1 VVTQLL
7 SPEDALL
14 VEGLRAGDEAAFAAV
29 MRMYGRGMLRVA
41 EMYVS
46 SRAVAEDVVQEAW
59 VGVLRGIGRFEGR
72 SSLKTWLYRIVANTA
87 KTRGVRESRSVPFSS
102 LGEDGDEGTVDADRF
117 LGSGDRFPGHW
128 AVPPQA
134 WAPEGRL
141 LADETLEVV
150 ERAIEKLPPAQ
161 RAVIT
166 MRDVQGFTSEEVC
179 NALDLTETNQ
189 RVLLH
194 RARAKVRGARGVHA
208 MRLDRELVCQDVVE
222 LVTAYL
228 DDALLP
234 DDRERFEE
242 HLVFC
247 DGCQNYLDQMRGTIK
262 AGGRV
267 RVELPADLQEKLLEA
282 FRGWRET

>member
-1 VVTQLL
+1 
-7 SPEDALL
+7 LL

-102 LGEDGDEGTVDADRF
+102 LGDAGDEGTVDADRF
-117 LGSGDRFPGHW
+117 LGSGERFPGHW
-128 AVPPQA
+128 AVPPQT

-194 RARAKVRGARGVHA
+194 RARAKVRSALEEY
-208 MRLDRELVCQDVVE
+208 MR
-222 LVTAYL
+222 
-228 DDALLP
+228 
-234 DDRERFEE
+234 
-242 HLVFC
+242 
-247 DGCQNYLDQMRGTIK
+247 
-262 AGGRV
+262 
-267 RVELPADLQEKLLEA
+267 
-282 FRGWRET
+282 